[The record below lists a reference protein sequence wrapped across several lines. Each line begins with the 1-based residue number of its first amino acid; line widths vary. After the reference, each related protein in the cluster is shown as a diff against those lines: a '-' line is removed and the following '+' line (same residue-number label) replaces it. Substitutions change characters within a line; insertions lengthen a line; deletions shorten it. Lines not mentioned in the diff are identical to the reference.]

1 MAYAEIWNGSA
12 GVLNTP
18 VLWINKY
25 LQEQVADI
33 FKSDAGEDSAT
44 FPFFPSTPSTID
56 DLTEYFGRSTQGVAA
71 TWDRLIKMNKK
82 GFPHIKCEQL
92 LYYFYATG
100 ENPIEKM
107 VMIQESVLRLM
118 DRFDETAQ
126 EINDWC
132 SNRVINIGTTTNPNY
147 IENQFYFHNFK
158 VYQLEETRDII
169 DFGTARTYGGNK
181 IIIDFDYH
189 QDKVLTGH
197 GWAPEAL
204 PASGQGYEV
213 TTINGKAKRIT
224 V

>member
-1 MAYAEIWNGSA
+1 MAYAELWKGST

-18 VLWINKY
+18 ILWINKY
-25 LQEQVADI
+25 LQSQVSEIFQNDSGEQ
-33 FKSDAGEDSAT
+33 GAT

-56 DLTEYFGRSTQGVAA
+56 DLTEFFGASTQGVAA
-71 TWDRLIKMNKK
+71 TWDRLIKMNRK

-100 ENPIEKM
+100 DNPIEKM

-118 DRFDETAQ
+118 DRFDESAE
-126 EINDWC
+126 EINNWC
-132 SNRVINIGTTTNPNY
+132 SNRVIRVTVPATVENPTGF
-147 IENQFYFHNFK
+147 IDLENQFYFHNFK

-189 QDKVLTGH
+189 QMPDLTGNT
-197 GWAPEAL
+197 WSPEPKLATKIVL
-204 PASGQGYEV
+204 
-213 TTINGKAKRIT
+213 
-224 V
+224 

>member
-1 MAYAEIWNGSA
+1 MANDSL
-12 GVLNTP
+12 LNTP

-25 LQEQVADI
+25 LEDQIQILTDI
-33 FKSDAGEDSAT
+33 ET
-44 FPFFPSTPSTID
+44 PFFPSTPSTID
-56 DLTEYFGRSTQGVAA
+56 NLTESFPAGGVMA
-71 TWDRLIKMNKK
+71 TWDRLIKMNRK
-82 GFPHIKCEQL
+82 GFPHIKCEQI
-92 LYYFYATG
+92 LYYFYATADNTV
-100 ENPIEKM
+100 ENM
-107 VMIQESVLRLM
+107 VKIQESVLRLM

-132 SNRVINIGTTTNPNY
+132 SNRVINIGTTSNPDY